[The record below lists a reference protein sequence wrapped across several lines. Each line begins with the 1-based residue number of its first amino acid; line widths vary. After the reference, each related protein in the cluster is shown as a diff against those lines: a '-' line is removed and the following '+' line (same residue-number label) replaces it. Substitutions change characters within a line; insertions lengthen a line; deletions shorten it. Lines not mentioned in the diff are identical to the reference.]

1 MDGVQN
7 VEFNGLEIADI
18 VEQSALG
25 SDKCGVYWDGLY
37 QKFMGGGNTL
47 QNSPYLYGY
56 TGNRVHGLLHDHGA
70 ML

>member
-56 TGNRVHGLLHDHGA
+56 TGNRVHGLFA
-70 ML
+70 IF